1 MIKIINLK
9 DEPENLSILA
19 SWHQDEWSYLNPG
32 EDLTARIARMQYH
45 LNDELI
51 PSTFIAK
58 SDVPLGSAAI
68 VYKDMKTEPQL
79 TPWLASVFVR
89 PEYRKQGI
97 GQQLVQYVMTQAQ
110 TAGIDRLYLYTPN
123 QAGFYLKLGWSIL
136 QKRQHCD
143 LDVTI
148 MQVKLDV

>member
-32 EDLTARIARMQYH
+32 EDLTARIARMQDH

-58 SDVPLGSAAI
+58 SDVLLGSAAI

-97 GQQLVQYVMTQAQ
+97 GQQLLQYVMTQAQ
-110 TAGIDRLYLYTPN
+110 TAGIDRLYLYTPD

>member
-1 MIKIINLK
+1 MIKISNLK
-9 DEPENLSILA
+9 DEPENLVTLA
-19 SWHQDEWSYLNPG
+19 SWHQDEWSHLNPG
-32 EDLTARIARMQYH
+32 EDLTARIARMQDH

-58 SDVPLGSAAI
+58 SDVLLGSAAI
-68 VYKDMKTEPQL
+68 VYKDMETEPQL

-89 PEYRKQGI
+89 TEYRKQGI
-97 GQQLVQYVMTQAQ
+97 GHQLVRHVMTQAQ
-110 TAGIDRLYLYTPN
+110 TAGIDRLYLYTPD
-123 QAGFYLKLGWSIL
+123 QAGFYSKLGWSIL
-136 QKRQHCD
+136 EKRQHLD